1 MNDLPP
7 DKSTELAGRDPQGG
21 LRGEI
26 LLLALPV
33 LGEQLLIYC
42 VGLFDT
48 FLAGRIST
56 EATSAIGVAA
66 YVSWLGSL
74 LFSLVAIGTT
84 ALVAR
89 HWGARDFLGANRF
102 FNQSLPLAAA
112 VGVVTAALIW
122 SVAPLIAYLQDM
134 EGETFRIV
142 VRYLRID
149 ACGYVFWSFSVVA
162 AAALRGTGDTRSPM
176 LLLGIVN
183 ILNIVV
189 STTLVFGYGGIAPW
203 GVDGIVAGTVVAR
216 TCGGLLMLAA
226 LVRGRSGLKI
236 QRADVW
242 PRLYEVRRILRI
254 GIPGAA
260 DGGLTWFGHFLFLMI
275 IAQLAKGELKDAIFA
290 AHVIGIQVEAL
301 TYLPATAWGTAA
313 ATLIGQSLGAQQPER
328 AMRAGH
334 QAVAQGCLLAFCA
347 SITYFLGAPAI
358 YGLMHTSPQVH
369 EIGVPALRFLALFQV
384 PLALGIIYVQ
394 ALRGAG
400 DTRYPMLFSICGVLL
415 VRVPLAYLCGIVLQG
430 GLLGAWIGMC
440 ADNSLRA
447 LLAAV
452 RFTRGK
458 WLRIQ
463 V

>member
-1 MNDLPP
+1 MSDSPRALPSRLPP
-7 DKSTELAGRDPQGG
+7 PASAAGI
-21 LRGEI
+21 RGEI

-56 EATSAIGVAA
+56 EATSAIGIAA
-66 YVSWLGSL
+66 YVNWLGSL
-74 LFSLVAIGTT
+74 LFSLVSIGTT

-112 VGVVTAALIW
+112 VGVVAGGLIW
-122 SVAPLIAYLQDM
+122 AIAPTIARLQNMD
-134 EGETFRIV
+134 GETFRIV

-149 ACGYVFWSFSVVA
+149 ACGYVFSSLSVVA
-162 AAALRGTGDTRSPM
+162 AAALRGTGDMRSPM
-176 LLLGIVN
+176 ILLGFVN
-183 ILNIVV
+183 ILNMIV
-189 STTLVFGYGGIAPW
+189 STTLVFGFGPISPW
-203 GVDGIVAGTVVAR
+203 GVDGIVTGTVVAR
-216 TCGGLLMLAA
+216 TGGGLLMLAA
-226 LVRGRSGLKI
+226 LARGRSGLRI
-236 QRADVW
+236 NRADL
-242 PRLYEVRRILRI
+242 RLRMYEVRRILRI

-260 DGGLTWFGHFLFLMI
+260 DGGLTWFGHFVFLMI
-275 IAQLAKGELKDAIFA
+275 IARLADGELGTAIFA

-313 ATLIGQSLGAQQPER
+313 ATLIGQSLGAQQPDR
-328 AMRAGH
+328 AWRGGH
-334 QAVAQGCLLAFCA
+334 EAVAQGCLLALCA
-347 SITYFLGAPAI
+347 SIAYYCGAPAI
-358 YGLMHTSPQVH
+358 FRLMHTSPQVH
-369 EIGVPALRFLALFQV
+369 QIGVPALRFLALFQV
-384 PLALGIIYVQ
+384 PLAVGIIYVQ

-400 DTRYPMLFSICGVLL
+400 DTRYPMLFSLCGVLL
-415 VRVPLAYLCGIVLQG
+415 VRVPLAYLCGIVLHG

-440 ADNSLRA
+440 ADVSLRG
-447 LLAAV
+447 LLAAL

-458 WLRIQ
+458 WQRLQ